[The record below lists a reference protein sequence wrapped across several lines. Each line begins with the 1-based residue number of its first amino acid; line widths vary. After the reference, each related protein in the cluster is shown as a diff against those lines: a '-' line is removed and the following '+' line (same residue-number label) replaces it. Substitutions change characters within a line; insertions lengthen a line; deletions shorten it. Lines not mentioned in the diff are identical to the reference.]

1 MEDPF
6 IHYSNIRALNVASLL
21 FALVHFLLAREQ
33 TKGLGLFIDING
45 IHLTKQGAGP
55 G

>member
-1 MEDPF
+1 MDDPF
-6 IHYSNIRALNVASLL
+6 IYYSNIRALNVESLL
-21 FALVHFLLAREQ
+21 FALVHFLFAGEQ

-45 IHLTKQGAGP
+45 ISLTKHGAGP